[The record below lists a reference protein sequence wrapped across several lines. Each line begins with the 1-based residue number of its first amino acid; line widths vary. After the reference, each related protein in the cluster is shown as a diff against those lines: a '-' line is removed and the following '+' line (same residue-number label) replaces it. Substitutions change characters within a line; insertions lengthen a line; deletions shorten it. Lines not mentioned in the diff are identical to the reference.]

1 MSLRRNFVWM
11 LTSKAALVLA
21 ALVAWGLINRS
32 LGPADRGVL
41 AEMQTWAGLFMAVF
55 GISID
60 TAIYHFANKAIYG
73 DDDKSRFV
81 TILVLSFF
89 YALLAAA
96 ALILFV
102 SLWPR
107 QVSPQ
112 TVRFLIFLVLFLF
125 FSMET
130 TYLNVFFQS
139 LGNIRFAALIGMS
152 QAFVNVLIVCAG
164 FVLKILDLRFAVIA
178 LVTVQA
184 AALALLLANALR
196 TGYFKGRFSKKLAG
210 GVIAA
215 GLKQHLATIST
226 FVYTKINQL
235 IVFKYCGESQA
246 GIFAVSLT
254 FATSLMIIPQ
264 TFQIVLYPR
273 IIHFSDDY
281 EMTVKSFRLGFY
293 VWGSVVLA
301 LIVLAKPLLFLY
313 GGKEYV
319 GSAEIFRIMMIG
331 SWFLPLSALFAPYYI
346 KKGAFGLASLSA
358 VVLGLFSIG
367 MNYWLVPKAGTV
379 GAATATAMTC
389 VFGFCLV
396 LVFFRYLS
404 KKSPL
409 GFLKP
414 DFKNEWN
421 SLKPFFRNIA
431 KIWE

>member
-11 LTSKAALVLA
+11 LASKAALVLA
-21 ALVAWGLINRS
+21 ALITWSLINRS

-41 AEMQTWAGLFMAVF
+41 AEMQTWVGLFMAVF

-60 TAIYHFANKAIYG
+60 TAIYHFANKAVYG

-81 TILVLSFF
+81 TILVLSFL
-89 YALLAAA
+89 YALLASA
-96 ALILFV
+96 ALVLFV
-102 SLWPR
+102 FLWP
-107 QVSPQ
+107 QQASSKSVQ
-112 TVRFLIFLVLFLF
+112 FLAFLVLLLF

-152 QAFVNVLIVCAG
+152 QAFVNILVVVVG
-164 FVLKILDLRFAVIA
+164 FVLKIVDLRFAVIA
-178 LVTVQA
+178 LITVQA
-184 AALALLLANALR
+184 AALSLLLANALR
-196 TGYFKGRFSKKLAG
+196 TGFFRGRFSKKLAR
-210 GVIAA
+210 GVITA

-254 FATSLMIIPQ
+254 FAASLMIIPQ

-293 VWGSVVLA
+293 AWGSIVLA
-301 LIVLAKPLLFLY
+301 LIVLAKPLLYFY
-313 GGKEYV
+313 GGKDYV
-319 GSAEIFRIMMIG
+319 GSAGIFRIMMIG

-358 VVLGLFSIG
+358 VLLGVFSIG
-367 MNYWLVPKAGTV
+367 MNYWLVPKAGTT
-379 GAATATAMTC
+379 GAAAATAMTC
-389 VFGFCLV
+389 VVGFCLV
-396 LVFFRYLS
+396 LVIFRYLS

-421 SLKPFFRNIA
+421 SLKPLFKNIA